1 MINHSGNI
9 KEWFNFGIENVL
21 GARAE
26 TVTMEEVNVSL
37 HSFVIDLLPISLSI
51 TQQSGEQVTFSVD
64 LMFAKLS
71 FTCSLG
77 RLFE

>member
-51 TQQSGEQVTFSVD
+51 TQQSGEQVTFSFD
-64 LMFAKLS
+64 LLIVKIS
-71 FTCSLG
+71 FTFSLG
-77 RLFE
+77 RIW